1 MICAGLFA
9 LTSCMNDFDGEQVSN
24 DIYSAKDIA
33 EPNTN
38 ISQIRKAYSSAI
50 SNSSYEE
57 VKEDKIFEGIVV
69 ANDISGNIY
78 QFIYLQ
84 AINDK
89 GETDTEEGGIAV
101 GVKGIGALYTLF
113 PVGQK
118 VRVNLKGL
126 YVGGYGKSP
135 RVGMPHINTN
145 GAMRLGPMPLEMMK
159 THIQKIGTP
168 DESKVIARSVS
179 ADEIKNNLSTL
190 APMLVKLEK
199 ARISDTGWPFAHWE
213 AGGDVYSEYHDI
225 TINGSL
231 VKQLLYTS
239 TSATFAGDSIP
250 DGEKTIYGLLNLYS
264 SSPQLSLRSL
274 DDIVEAE

>member
-1 MICAGLFA
+1 MICAGLFS
-9 LTSCMNDFDGEQVSN
+9 LTSCMNDFDGEQVSS

-33 EPNTN
+33 EPNIT
-38 ISQIRKAYSSAI
+38 ISQVRKAYSSAI

-69 ANDISGNIY
+69 ANDITGNIY

-84 AINDK
+84 AINDE
-89 GETDTEEGGIAV
+89 GETDTTEGGIAV

-135 RVGMPHINTN
+135 RVGMPYINTN
-145 GAMRLGPMPLEMMK
+145 GTMRLGPMPLEMMK

-179 ADEIKNNLSTL
+179 ADEIKKQLTTLS
-190 APMLVKLEK
+190 PMLVKLEK
-199 ARISDTGWPFAHWE
+199 ARISDAGWPFAHWE

-225 TINGSL
+225 DINGNT
-231 VKQLLYTS
+231 VKELLYTS
-239 TSATFAGDSIP
+239 TSATFAGDPIP

-274 DDIVEAE
+274 EDIVEAE